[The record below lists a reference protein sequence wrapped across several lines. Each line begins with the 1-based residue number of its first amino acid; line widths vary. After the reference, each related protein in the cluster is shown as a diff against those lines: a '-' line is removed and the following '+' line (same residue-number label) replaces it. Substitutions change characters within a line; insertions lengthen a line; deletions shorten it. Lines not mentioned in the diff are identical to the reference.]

1 MAIETSRR
9 NLLKGAVASAAL
21 APMSGWVHGRQIEP
35 TPACRDDDE
44 VTPSETAGPFYKP
57 RSPHRTSLIE
67 PGDSARPMRLAGRVL
82 TRHCK
87 PIAGALVD
95 IWHADATGKYD
106 LQGYRYRGHLFS
118 DADGAYTVST
128 VIPGIYEGRTR
139 HIHVRVQ
146 PPSRAILTTQLYF
159 PGEKANAW
167 DGLFD
172 RALLMHTAADAAL
185 LTASFDFVL
194 RV

>member
-1 MAIETSRR
+1 
-9 NLLKGAVASAAL
+9 
-21 APMSGWVHGRQIEP
+21 
-35 TPACRDDDE
+35 
-44 VTPSETAGPFYKP
+44 
-57 RSPHRTSLIE
+57 
-67 PGDSARPMRLAGRVL
+67 MRLAGRVL

>member
-1 MAIETSRR
+1 
-9 NLLKGAVASAAL
+9 
-21 APMSGWVHGRQIEP
+21 
-35 TPACRDDDE
+35 
-44 VTPSETAGPFYKP
+44 
-57 RSPHRTSLIE
+57 
-67 PGDSARPMRLAGRVL
+67 MRLSGRVL
-82 TRHCK
+82 TGHCE
-87 PIAGALVD
+87 PIAGALID
-95 IWHADATGKYD
+95 IWHADATGTYD

-118 DADGAYTVST
+118 DADGAYTIATIV
-128 VIPGIYEGRTR
+128 PGIYEGRTR

-159 PGEKANAW
+159 PREKANAW

-185 LTASFDFVL
+185 LTATFDFVL